1 MTDRLPAS
9 RPPQNVRPSAPG
21 TDLLDALLL
30 SGVTE
35 FDVDEARAYKAPLGE
50 AARERQAL
58 VALLEVAF
66 SPWGSW
72 SEVEQVD
79 DLASNWLFEALCHYP
94 LWAAE
99 AGLRAVF
106 LSSEYRPKPAEILA
120 AVQKAFEPLTSGIK
134 AAEARIEARER
145 QARLSAPKSKAQ
157 IEAVQALLGDLRGRM
172 GEEGDR

>member
-1 MTDRLPAS
+1 ML
-9 RPPQNVRPSAPG
+9 Q
-21 TDLLDALLL
+21 
-30 SGVTE
+30 E
-35 FDVDEARAYKAPLGE
+35 
-50 AARERQAL
+50 
-58 VALLEVAF
+58 
-66 SPWGSW
+66 
-72 SEVEQVD
+72 
-79 DLASNWLFEALCHYP
+79 LCHYP

-172 GEEGDR
+172 GEEGER